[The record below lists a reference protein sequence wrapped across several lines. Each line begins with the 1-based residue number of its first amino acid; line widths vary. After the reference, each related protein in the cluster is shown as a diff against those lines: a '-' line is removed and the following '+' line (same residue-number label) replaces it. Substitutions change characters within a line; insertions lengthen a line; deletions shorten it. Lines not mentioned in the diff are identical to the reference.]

1 MQKLQQDFFEEFK
14 RLDAICR
21 DMLGAERGVSAYIEQ
36 MEETPAALWARVPG
50 WKDDYYAL
58 KHLRWVRNKI
68 AHETG
73 FDGCTPDDLQSL
85 AGFTRRVLTQQ
96 DPLALLRRQGKAAP
110 RKKAGRARAEP
121 AGATRFQNGRAA
133 PAGRR
138 KEPHPVRTR
147 LCAAALLA
155 LFVFLL
161 VYLCLPVQ

>member
-36 MEETPAALWARVPG
+36 MEEAPAALRLRVPG
-50 WKDDYYAL
+50 WEDDYYAL

-73 FDGCTPDDLQSL
+73 FTGCTPDDLQNL
-85 AGFTRRVLTQQ
+85 LGFTRRVLRQE
-96 DPLALLRRQGKAAP
+96 DPLALLYR
-110 RKKAGRARAEP
+110 AGRAKP
-121 AGATRFQNGRAA
+121 ARSQESRAA
-133 PAGRR
+133 QAGYIG
-138 KEPHPVRTR
+138 EPLPHPLHTR

-155 LFVFLL
+155 LLIFLL
-161 VYLCLPVQ
+161 AYLWLLPR